1 MEVIVTN
8 SLHDNS
14 FVHGTQE
21 TSNSQIKAIFD
32 KYNSNLK
39 TLKELNNEIEC
50 LKNVV
55 HEKDNKFNP
64 NFIQSF
70 PLPSITTPSSNVWG
84 SMTPKKNEI
93 MMGELFQANE
103 QLRLFIQEMENLKE
117 VLSKHLKAGSD
128 KSFLTELVS
137 NIKKESSSAK
147 NVGVQS
153 HDTFDMNN
161 YPLFYHGDRA
171 ADVKSCNSKLK
182 KYQEL
187 NKEIEHLKIK
197 IGLLDQNFNPN
208 FIQSFPLKSLPE
220 QSSVD
225 SALTMGFTLLTFLA
239 NSDGGGES
247 ESDSF
252 KFRMK
257 GKAQYADEQLGLL
270 IDSMTKLKNTL
281 FEHLDTILTA
291 EQSDKSF
298 TKDQQFFEIL
308 LKRSY
313 LMDVFSALYQKISHK
328 NIEFF
333 VEKLIKEKALSFTQC
348 DALIYILKQNPG
360 FNFRLVGQLQAFACQ
375 DPFNEEIF
383 KALFKSD
390 KIDLSPD
397 ARKCIPKC
405 SSLSNRDL
413 YSMYLYDGKLQ
424 VADALKDLEESKF
437 DELMKL
443 AIEKNTLPEI
453 MPFETLS
460 LAEKYHL
467 IKLTPL
473 LFSNDQLES
482 VFSEKLKEN
491 NGIITDDY
499 QRLFKDF
506 SNTSDK
512 EKMALTI
519 FKTIIHQECYQ
530 SNPEKMIEFANGLE
544 TEWRTQGFS
553 SKSIELMLKLS
564 KNQLLT
570 LVESK
575 PSKLCHNTHIEQF
588 MAKHR
593 ICRSFFG
600 LFSLPSTLLSTPST
614 NMFNQFKRKDIDNAS
629 KRLCEEKEKAENL
642 YQNFKF

>member
-1 MEVIVTN
+1 MEVIVTY
-8 SLHDNS
+8 SLNDNS
-14 FVHGTQE
+14 FVHGAQE
-21 TSNSQIKAIFD
+21 TSYSQIQAIFD
-32 KYNSNLK
+32 KYQTNLK
-39 TLKELNNEIEC
+39 TLEILNNEIEL
-50 LKNVV
+50 LKKEI
-55 HEKDNKFNP
+55 HEKDIKFNP

-70 PLPSITTPSSNVWG
+70 PIPSITKPSWSSSSSKQNE
-84 SMTPKKNEI
+84 KK
-93 MMGELFQANE
+93 MGELIQANE
-103 QLRLFIQEMENLKE
+103 QLRLFIQEMQNLKE

-128 KSFLTELVS
+128 KSFLTELVN

-147 NVGVQS
+147 NVGRQS

-171 ADVKSCNSKLK
+171 ANVNSYNPILK
-182 KYQEL
+182 L

-208 FIQSFPLKSLPE
+208 LIQSFPLKSLPE
-220 QSSVD
+220 QSSID
-225 SALTMGFTLLTFLA
+225 SALTIGFNLFTLVMDG
-239 NSDGGGES
+239 DGGAES

-252 KFRMK
+252 KYRMK
-257 GKAQYADEQLGLL
+257 GKAQYANEQLSLL
-270 IDSMTKLKNTL
+270 IDAMKKLKDTL
-281 FEHLDTILTA
+281 FEHLDTMLQA
-291 EQSDKSF
+291 EPSDKSL
-298 TKDQQFFEIL
+298 TKDQQFLEIL
-308 LKRSY
+308 MKRSY
-313 LMDVFSALYQKISHK
+313 LMDVFPALYQKISHK

-333 VEKLIKEKALSFTQC
+333 VEKLINENALSDTQR
-348 DALIYILKQNPG
+348 DALIYILNQNPS
-360 FNFRLVGQLQAFACQ
+360 FNSILVGQLQTFACQ
-375 DPFNEEIF
+375 EPFNEEIF

-390 KIDLSPD
+390 KINLRPD
-397 ARKCIPKC
+397 ARKFIPKC

-413 YSMYLYDGKLQ
+413 YRMYLYDGKFQ
-424 VADALKDLEESKF
+424 VVDALKDLEELKF

-443 AIEKNTLPEI
+443 AIANEALPEI
-453 MPFETLS
+453 MPFESLS

-491 NGIITDDY
+491 NGIITGDY
-499 QRLFKDF
+499 QRLFEDF

-519 FKTIIHQECYQ
+519 FNTIIHQECYQ
-530 SNPEKMIEFANGLE
+530 SNPKKMIEFANGLE
-544 TEWRTQGFS
+544 TEWRNQGFS

-570 LVESK
+570 LVESN
-575 PSKLCHNTHIEQF
+575 SSELCDNQHIEQF

-629 KRLCEEKEKAENL
+629 KRLCEEKAKAENL
-642 YQNFKF
+642 YQSFKI